1 MPNTRM
7 SSQFAKVLVAVW
19 LPIAV
24 LAGIWLYTTTVSSP
38 FFPPLGTVFER
49 FGAVWFGPG
58 FVEHVLPSLQNLAIG
73 IILAVVFGIGI
84 GVALALMPV
93 VELLLDPYLQF
104 FRALPGI
111 ALLPLLLMALGTN
124 DVSKVILIAYGTFW
138 PVLLNTVDGVKA
150 ISPEVRQTARSY
162 RFTRWN
168 VLTRVLLPGA
178 FPQISIGIRLS
189 LSIGFVLMVGSEL
202 YGATRGIG
210 FFVLESKQTF
220 RTADMWSGVIL
231 LGVIGYLISIGY
243 GRLEGRLLRWRDPV
257 G

>member
-1 MPNTRM
+1 VPKARTTFQYRKLLI
-7 SSQFAKVLVAVW
+7 AAW

-24 LAGIWLYTTTVSSP
+24 LAGIWFYTTTVPSP
-38 FFPPLGTVFER
+38 FFPPLGAVFER
-49 FGAVWFGPG
+49 FGAVWFGSG

-73 IILAVVFGIGI
+73 IVIAVVLGI
-84 GVALALMPV
+84 GVGIALALTPV
-93 VELLLDPYLQF
+93 VDLLLNPYLQF
-104 FRALPGI
+104 LRALPGI
-111 ALLPLLLMALGTN
+111 ALLPLLLMVLGTN
-124 DVSKVILIAYGTFW
+124 DLSKILLIGYGTFW
-138 PVLLNTVDGVKA
+138 PVLLNTIDGIKA

-202 YGATRGIG
+202 YGASRGIG

-220 RTADMWSGVIL
+220 HTADMWAGVIL

-243 GRLEGRLLRWRDPV
+243 SRLENRLLRWRDV
-257 G
+257 AV